1 MSRFVRQLKKD
12 WPAVEH
18 AVAKRL
24 EQWSQRRAHQSI
36 EYVEGGKSTEE
47 PARSSLSGILAYGGI
62 SSCFV
67 QINEQLLAHLMN
79 LFKQETHQFPKKTAQ
94 LNNPMDVVARRQR
107 WTLGLQCG

>member
-47 PARSSLSGILAYGGI
+47 PALSSFAPDATVGRVNLACTKI
-62 SSCFV
+62 QSETK
-67 QINEQLLAHLMN
+67 NLPLALLM
-79 LFKQETHQFPKKTAQ
+79 
-94 LNNPMDVVARRQR
+94 R
-107 WTLGLQCG
+107 LGTIQTC